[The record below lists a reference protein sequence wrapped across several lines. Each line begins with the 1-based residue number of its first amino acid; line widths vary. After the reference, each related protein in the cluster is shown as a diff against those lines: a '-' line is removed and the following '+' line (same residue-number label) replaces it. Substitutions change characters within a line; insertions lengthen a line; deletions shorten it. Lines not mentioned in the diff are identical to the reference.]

1 MNSSENKEIK
11 PLSELEENLEIL
23 RQTYFFSVLPL
34 ETMKIFAYLC
44 TREKF
49 KEGEYIFRQNE
60 DDGQAFY
67 IVSGKAI
74 LEREDSSS
82 SVKEIRECHSGEFL
96 GGLTL
101 LGEARRLFS
110 LKAVA
115 ETICLILTREK
126 FAKTS
131 EQFPDIIPR
140 IFKAVAKNIDAWEER
155 FLADRADLCGQC
167 MSNLGVSLI

>member
-1 MNSSENKEIK
+1 MNSSGKNEAT
-11 PLSELEENLEIL
+11 PSSELEQNLEIL
-23 RQTYFFSVLPL
+23 RQTYFFSGLPL
-34 ETMKIFAYLC
+34 ETLKIFAYLC

-49 KEGEYIFRQNE
+49 KQGEYIFRQNE

-67 IVSGKAI
+67 IISGKAV
-74 LEREDSSS
+74 LERENNSSI
-82 SVKEIRECHSGEFL
+82 KEIRECHSGEFF

-110 LKAVA
+110 LRAL
-115 ETICLILTREK
+115 EDTICLVLVREK
-126 FAKTS
+126 FSKTR
-131 EQFPDIIPR
+131 EQFPDIMPR

-167 MSNLGVSLI
+167 MANLGVSLI